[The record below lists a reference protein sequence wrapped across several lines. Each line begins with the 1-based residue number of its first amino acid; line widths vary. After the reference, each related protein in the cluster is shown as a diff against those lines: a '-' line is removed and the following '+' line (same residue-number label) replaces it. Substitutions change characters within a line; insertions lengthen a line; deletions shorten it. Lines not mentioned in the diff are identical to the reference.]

1 MENNHRLCR
10 TRSIALD
17 HNWHYV
23 FVMSPRLGDS
33 LLSMVIVHNLLRHG
47 YRIDVVSDQIYALRR
62 WFPNVRVIP
71 APQLGEATQFLSA
84 FDMILHA
91 YQADKMSNA
100 PDVAKKSIVLDELP
114 VYRQIKN
121 MVDIQVDVCR
131 YHFGLA
137 NTVRTNGMR
146 KNIGPRKRLQTQ
158 VLIHPLASDK
168 QKSWVPMRFVRL
180 ALQLRKLGF
189 ESEFLVLPSEL
200 DNWKWLEGYG
210 LRVCAYPSLDAVAAR
225 IIKSGWVIGNDSGI
239 GHLASSL
246 GIPTVSLAMRP
257 SIAKRW
263 QPGWAPSRVII
274 PPPVLPGRWLKE
286 KSWKYLVSPSR
297 VLAGFEALRLDCCC
311 R

>member
-1 MENNHRLCR
+1 
-10 TRSIALD
+10 
-17 HNWHYV
+17 
-23 FVMSPRLGDS
+23 
-33 LLSMVIVHNLLRHG
+33 
-47 YRIDVVSDQIYALRR
+47 
-62 WFPNVRVIP
+62 
-71 APQLGEATQFLSA
+71 
-84 FDMILHA
+84 
-91 YQADKMSNA
+91 
-100 PDVAKKSIVLDELP
+100 
-114 VYRQIKN
+114 
-121 MVDIQVDVCR
+121 
-131 YHFGLA
+131 
-137 NTVRTNGMR
+137 VRTNGMR